1 MKLQSVLSL
10 LTITFGFLTAC
21 SSTHSTISKKIS
33 NKHKSHHGMTCI
45 APNIY
50 VDPAMSK
57 QQQKEFLQTVKQSR
71 VEISQFFGGM
81 KSKPDIYACT
91 TKSCFS
97 KFGGVPAKAK
107 AIDDNKVL
115 LSSRA
120 LNKTTLSHELAHVEF
135 HKRLGTP
142 HLWNK
147 IPMWFDEGLAVLACK
162 DPKYSEPVP
171 KIPLDKLVSQE
182 QWINAI
188 QARKPAYNVAR
199 QAVENWYRG
208 AGAHG
213 LEAMIVRMRS
223 GKKSGKKFTLNNSS
237 VIQLTSSH

>member
-1 MKLQSVLSL
+1 MNKLQSVLPL
-10 LTITFGFLTAC
+10 LSIAFGSLTAC
-21 SSTHSTISKKIS
+21 STHSTISKKIS
-33 NKHKSHHGMTCI
+33 SKNKSHLGMTCI

-57 QQQKEFLQTVKQSR
+57 QQQNEFLLTVKKSK
-71 VEISQFFGGM
+71 VEITKFFGGM
-81 KSKPDIYACT
+81 KSRPDIYACT
-91 TKSCFS
+91 TASCFS

-107 AIDDNKVL
+107 AFDDNKVL

-162 DPKYSEPVP
+162 DSKYSKPVT
-171 KIPLDKLVSQE
+171 KIPLDNLVSQG

-188 QARKPAYNVAR
+188 QENKPAYNVAR
-199 QAVENWYRG
+199 QAVDSWYREVG
-208 AGAHG
+208 YHG
-213 LEAMIVRMRS
+213 LQAMIIRMKNGEGFS
-223 GKKSGKKFTLNNSS
+223 LNASKNP
-237 VIQLTSSH
+237 QLVAVK